1 MQTEVVQQLHKMN
14 EKKVILMRKPHSPH
28 EIVFSPDPSDNHFF
42 NVVLRKVKTGAEVA
56 THYILRSDMPSWV
69 TMYEADN
76 FKILVEQNNE
86 DNGK

>member
-1 MQTEVVQQLHKMN
+1 MKTEVVQQLHKMN

-56 THYILRSDMPSWV
+56 THYILRADLPQWIG
-69 TMYEADN
+69 MYEN
-76 FKILVEQNNE
+76 YGFKTITNNE
-86 DNGK
+86 DNGRK

>member
-1 MQTEVVQQLHKMN
+1 MKTEVVQQLHKMN

-56 THYILRSDMPSWV
+56 THYILRADLATWV
-69 TMYEADN
+69 SMYEGDGFAID
-76 FKILVEQNNE
+76 EQINE
-86 DNGK
+86 

>member
-1 MQTEVVQQLHKMN
+1 MKTEVVQQLHKMN

-56 THYILRSDMPSWV
+56 THYILR
-69 TMYEADN
+69 ADLATWIEY
-76 FKILVEQNNE
+76 FESQEFIIQTTE
-86 DNGK
+86 

>member
-1 MQTEVVQQLHKMN
+1 M
-14 EKKVILMRKPHSPH
+14 EKNHSPH
-28 EIVFSPDPSDNHFF
+28 KVIFTLDSDSHFV
-42 NVVLRKVKTGAEVA
+42 NVILLKRATGQVVA

-86 DNGK
+86 DNG

>member
-1 MQTEVVQQLHKMN
+1 MKTEVVQQLHNKQ
-14 EKKVILMRKPHSPH
+14 VILMRKPHSPH
-28 EIVFSPDPSDNHFF
+28 EVVFTADVDPHFI
-42 NVVLRKVKTGAEVA
+42 NVILLKRATGQVVA

-86 DNGK
+86 DNG

>member
-1 MQTEVVQQLHKMN
+1 MMKQITMT
-14 EKKVILMRKPHSPH
+14 KPHSPH
-28 EIVFSPDPSDNHFF
+28 TIVFSSDVDPHFI
-42 NVVLRKVKTGAEVA
+42 NVILLKRATGQVVA

-86 DNGK
+86 DNG

>member
-1 MQTEVVQQLHKMN
+1 MKTEVVQQLHNKD
-14 EKKVILMRKPHSPH
+14 EKKVILMRKSHSPH
-28 EIVFSPDPSDNHFF
+28 EVVFSPDPSDNHFV
-42 NVVLRKVKTGAEVA
+42 NVILLKRATGQVVA

-86 DNGK
+86 DNG

>member
-1 MQTEVVQQLHKMN
+1 MN

-28 EIVFSPDPSDNHFF
+28 EVVFSPDPSDNHFF

-56 THYILRSDMPSWV
+56 THYILRADLATWIS
-69 TMYEADN
+69 MYEADN
-76 FKILVEQNNE
+76 FEILVEQNNE

>member
-1 MQTEVVQQLHKMN
+1 MKTEVVQQLHKMN

-56 THYILRSDMPSWV
+56 THYILRADLATWV
-69 TMYEADN
+69 SMYEGDG
-76 FKILVEQNNE
+76 FVIDEQINE
-86 DNGK
+86 